1 MDLTYC
7 GLREGESGSEDLG
20 LREVG
25 LDVVDSKYFRDYI
38 FNLLYI
44 SVCLFVSK
52 RKNDSEINLNIFEGT
67 HVTH

>member
-7 GLREGESGSEDLG
+7 GLEGESGSEDLG